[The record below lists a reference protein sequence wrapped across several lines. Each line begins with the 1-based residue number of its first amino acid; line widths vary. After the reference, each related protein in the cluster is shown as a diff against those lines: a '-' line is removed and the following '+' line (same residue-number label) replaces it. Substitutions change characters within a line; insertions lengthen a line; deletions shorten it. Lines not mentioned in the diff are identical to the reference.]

1 MSTIRRFRSGLL
13 GATVVASLAA
23 CLVAAF
29 AGAIAA
35 AVLAVAPA
43 IIVLAVL
50 VVGPSEDSSNRDALV
65 QMLAEKSEAD
75 RKAVIYDRDT
85 GLFTHWYI
93 ALRGEEECNRAARYG
108 RPLTLLAV
116 EPTPESDAWL
126 DYRSI
131 ALWLRHQLRA
141 VDVAG
146 YLGNTRFVVI
156 MPETAIE
163 AAQNAAARLRSE
175 FAEAQTGL
183 STSPEDGDTFGQLY
197 AIARERLGQ
206 EVKRVAKKRKVR
218 PARAA

>member
-1 MSTIRRFRSGLL
+1 
-13 GATVVASLAA
+13 VVASIGA

-29 AGAIAA
+29 AGVTAA
-35 AVLAVAPA
+35 AVLAIAA
-43 IIVLAVL
+43 ATIVLAVL
-50 VVGPSEDSSNRDALV
+50 VVGLPEDSSTRDALV

-75 RKAVIYDRDT
+75 RKAVIYERDT
-85 GLFTHWYI
+85 GLFTHWYV

-108 RPLTLLAV
+108 RPLTLLTI

-163 AAQNAAARLRSE
+163 AAQNAAARLCGE

-183 STSPEDGDTFGQLY
+183 STFPQDGDTFEELY
-197 AIARERLGQ
+197 AVARGRLGQ
-206 EVKRVAKKRKVR
+206 MVKPVAKKRKTR
-218 PARAA
+218 LARAA